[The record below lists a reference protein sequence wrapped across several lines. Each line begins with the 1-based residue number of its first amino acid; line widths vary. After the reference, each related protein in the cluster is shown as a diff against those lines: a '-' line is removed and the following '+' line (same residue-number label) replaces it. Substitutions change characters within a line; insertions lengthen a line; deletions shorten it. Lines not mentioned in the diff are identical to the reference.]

1 LASFNKVLLLGNV
14 TRDIELRYLQN
25 QTAVCDFS
33 LAINNNFTAKDGTKR
48 EEVTFVDVTF
58 FGRPAEIAAEYL
70 RKGSP
75 VHIEG
80 RLKQDSWDDKTTGQK
95 RTKLKVIGE
104 SLQLIGSKDRAASGS
119 QPAAEP
125 QSSAEDAAA
134 GVGADGA
141 PF

>member
-1 LASFNKVLLLGNV
+1 MASFNKVILLGNV
-14 TRDIELRYLQN
+14 TRDFECRYLAAG
-25 QTAVCDFS
+25 TAVADFS

-48 EEVTFVDVTF
+48 EEVTFVEVTF

-75 VHIEG
+75 VLIEG
-80 RLKQDSWDDKTTGQK
+80 RLKQESWQDKATGQN
-95 RTKLKVIGE
+95 RSKLKVIGE
-104 SLQLIGSKDRAASGS
+104 SLQLLGSRDRAASGS

-125 QSSAEDAAA
+125 QSSADAAA
-134 GVGADGA
+134 SYGDDES